1 MYMPATGTCPQMTPM
16 SPAFPSAALIDRLRR
31 KLCAAEAATGLGEYG
46 IPVPFG
52 IPAIDAI
59 LGGGLGGSALHEIA
73 AAHETETVA
82 ATAFA
87 LALAARRNGSIS
99 AGRSVLWIA
108 EDLSLAES
116 AAPYGPGLD
125 AIGIA
130 PERLISVA
138 AAHSR
143 DVLWAM
149 E

>member
-1 MYMPATGTCPQMTPM
+1 MTQ
-16 SPAFPSAALIDRLRR
+16 AFASAAVIDRLRR
-31 KLCAAEAATGLGEYG
+31 TLWAAEAAEGLGASG
-46 IPVPFG
+46 ALFTLG
-52 IPAIDAI
+52 LPAIDAI

-87 LALAARRNGSIS
+87 LALAARRNSSIS

-116 AAPYGPGLD
+116 AAPYGPGLE

-130 PERLISVA
+130 PERLITVA

-149 E
+149 EEAL